1 MTIKQSAIHSIIS
14 AVLASTACLV
24 YNKIYSEAFYVDFS
38 KVMNPIGI
46 IASCLIGCLLMGA
59 ASFLVF
65 KWKGRKM
72 IGWLNVLIAILSFVS
87 IIGVLGMVLPLD
99 VESPEMFPGLAIPM
113 HFFPALAFFATFP
126 FFDQK

>member
-46 IASCLIGCLLMGA
+46 IALLWHLSKTAPAQGQLTD
-59 ASFLVF
+59 AS
-65 KWKGRKM
+65 
-72 IGWLNVLIAILSFVS
+72 AIQV
-87 IIGVLGMVLPLD
+87 
-99 VESPEMFPGLAIPM
+99 
-113 HFFPALAFFATFP
+113 
-126 FFDQK
+126 

>member
-1 MTIKQSAIHSIIS
+1 MTIKQSALHSLVS
-14 AVLASTACLV
+14 AVLAGAACLI

-38 KVMNPIGI
+38 KVMNPFGI

-59 ASFLVF
+59 ANFLVF

-72 IGWLNVLIAILSFVS
+72 IGWLNILIAVLSFVS

-99 VESPEMFPGLAIPM
+99 VESR
-113 HFFPALAFFATFP
+113 
-126 FFDQK
+126 KCSRV